1 MLIYILLHDIL
12 TVEYILGEKLM
23 AFELGVASSKLCAC
37 GCGARADVAIII
49 GKQEISITNDC
60 MYKMVLDLFSL
71 TENIKKNKIKT
82 KLGSF
87 KDSYGIL
94 TDYGIADEK
103 NDDALVFFNEETNK
117 GVKIDWNELYSFIK
131 HTGINEY

>member
-1 MLIYILLHDIL
+1 
-12 TVEYILGEKLM
+12 M
-23 AFELGVASSKLCAC
+23 AFELSGETKNKPCSC
-37 GCGARADVAIII
+37 GCGTKADVAIII
-49 GKQEISITNDC
+49 GKQEVPITNDC
-60 MYKMVLDLFSL
+60 MYKMVLELFSL
-71 TENIKKNKIKT
+71 TENIKKNQIKT

-103 NDDALVFFNEETNK
+103 HDDALIFYNEETKK
-117 GVKIDWNELYSFIK
+117 GIKIEWNELYSFVK